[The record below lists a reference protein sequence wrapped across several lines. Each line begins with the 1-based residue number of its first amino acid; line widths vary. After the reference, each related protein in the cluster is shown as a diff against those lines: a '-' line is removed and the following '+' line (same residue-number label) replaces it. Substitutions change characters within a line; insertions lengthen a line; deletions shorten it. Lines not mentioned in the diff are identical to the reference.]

1 MRSMKMLRKRYIEFI
16 PGNYLSDWDY
26 LLIDTLDLDLRFLK
40 RPGLDPSLLKSLA
53 NGFCFTGSVDT
64 MRVGVLARGL
74 VLVGEAL
81 VAEDDLFGSSRNGYR
96 LMNTGQG
103 LQVRQGERVGRRAKA
118 GEETTLRRA
127 SCVTPCGVMV
137 SWRRAWGARC
147 YCGIVEVR
155 ELSWKGTGEYAS
167 MCCLNVDSLLTRHSR
182 PLANLAARTTHWLL
196 VAALPLRRLAFS
208 LATCPR

>member
-1 MRSMKMLRKRYIEFI
+1 MEVCGGAQLAAHVHILRGDVVPCLSMSFHACPCPSSGRFVYQT
-16 PGNYLSDWDY
+16 LSLWREIMEHFY
-26 LLIDTLDLDLRFLK
+26 RLWLL
-40 RPGLDPSLLKSLA
+40 
-53 NGFCFTGSVDT
+53 
-64 MRVGVLARGL
+64 
-74 VLVGEAL
+74 
-81 VAEDDLFGSSRNGYR
+81 AEDDLFGSSRNGYR